1 MIGSHSPAS
10 PLLEAAALA
19 GGVQALAR
27 RLRVP
32 TKQLGS
38 WMDGEAEAPPTVIE
52 RAVAFLQ
59 RAFETPAKS
68 VR

>member
-1 MIGSHSPAS
+1 MTESQSRAS
-10 PLLEAAALA
+10 TLLEAAAAA

-38 WMDGEAEAPPTVIE
+38 WMEGDAEAPAAVFR
-52 RAVAFLQ
+52 RAVHFLQ
-59 RAFETPAKS
+59 NALETPDKYS
-68 VR
+68 R

>member
-1 MIGSHSPAS
+1 MIESQSRAS
-10 PLLEAAALA
+10 TLLEAAAAA

-38 WMDGEAEAPPTVIE
+38 WMEGDAEAPAAVLL
-52 RAVAFLQ
+52 RALGFLQ
-59 RAFETPAKS
+59 RALETPDKRS
-68 VR
+68 R

>member
-1 MIGSHSPAS
+1 MIESQSRATT
-10 PLLEAAALA
+10 LLEAAAAA

-38 WMDGEAEAPPTVIE
+38 WMQGDAEAPASVIM
-52 RAVAFLQ
+52 RAVYFLQ
-59 RAFETPAKS
+59 CALQTPVKRS
-68 VR
+68 R